1 MASIE
6 KRASEDGS
14 LSYRVK
20 IRMKGRPP
28 ESATFDRL
36 TDAREWSKK
45 IEADMKAS
53 RHFGASK
60 RHTLSDLIDRY
71 EDSELPKLKSEATV
85 KTRLEWWRDHHGAA
99 LLSDLT
105 PDVIAKAR
113 DTLKAT
119 RKLRGGGIRSAADV
133 NRTLAALSSAC
144 AYAVKELGWLERNP
158 LERVTKGAESKGRVR
173 FLSDAELP
181 RFLQACRES
190 NNKSLYLAVVL
201 ALTTGGR
208 QAEIMGLRWP
218 QIDLARRTAMLGE
231 TKNGEAR
238 ALPLSGEAIALLED
252 RAKVRSLKDDRLF
265 PPTAAAKKAPYL
277 DLRQPFAA
285 ALEQAALGRY
295 EGEGKKR
302 RFIPDFHWH
311 DLRHTCASY
320 LAMAGTSPLE
330 IAKVLGHRTMAM
342 VARYSHLSP
351 GRVVELG
358 DMLAERMGVGK

>member
-6 KRASEDGS
+6 KRTGEDDS
-14 LSYRVK
+14 ISYRVK

-45 IEADMKAS
+45 IEADMKAN

-60 RHTLSDLIDRY
+60 RHTVAELLDRY
-71 EDSELPKLKSEATV
+71 EASELPSLKSAATV
-85 KTRLEWWRDHHGAA
+85 KTRLEWWRELHGAA

-119 RKLRGGGIRSAADV
+119 PKQRGGGVRTAADV

-144 AYAVKELGWLERNP
+144 SYAVKELGWLERNP
-158 LERVTKGAESKGRVR
+158 IERVTKGAESKGRVR
-173 FLSDAELP
+173 FLSDDELP
-181 RFLQACRES
+181 RFLKACRES
-190 NNKSLYLAVVL
+190 SNKSLYLAVVL

-208 QAEIMGLRWP
+208 QSEIMGLCWA
-218 QIDLARRTAMLGE
+218 QIDLKNRTAMLGE
-231 TKNGEAR
+231 TKNGDAR
-238 ALPLSGEAIALLED
+238 ALPLSGEAIALLQK
-252 RAKVRSLKDDRLF
+252 RAKVRNLKDDRLF
-265 PPTAAAKKAPYL
+265 PPRPGSKSPFM
-277 DLRQPFAA
+277 DMRSPFAA
-285 ALEQAALGRY
+285 VLESAALGRY

-302 RFIPDFHWH
+302 RFIPNFHWH

-358 DMLAERMGVGK
+358 DMLAERMGVGA

>member
-6 KRASEDGS
+6 KRKTEDGAV
-14 LSYRVK
+14 SYRVK
-20 IRMKGRPP
+20 VRLKGRPP
-28 ESATFDRL
+28 ESATFERL
-36 TDAREWSKK
+36 TDARAWAQK
-45 IEADMKAS
+45 IEADMRAG

-60 RHTLSDLIDRY
+60 RHTLAELLDRY
-71 EDSELPKLKSEATV
+71 EASELPKLKSAGSV
-85 KTRLEWWRDHHGAA
+85 KPRLDWWRKHHGAA

-119 RKLRGGGIRSAADV
+119 PKQRGGGTRTPADV

-144 AYAVKELGWLERNP
+144 GYAVKELGWLERNP
-158 LERVTKGAESKGRVR
+158 LERVSKGAEHKGRVR
-173 FLSDAELP
+173 FLDDDELP

-190 NNKSLYLAVVL
+190 SNPDLYLAVVL

-208 QAEIMGLRWP
+208 QSEVMALRWP
-218 QIDLARRTAMLGE
+218 QIDLKRRTAMLGD
-231 TKNGEAR
+231 TKNSDAR
-238 ALPLSGEAIALLED
+238 ALPLSGEALALLQK
-252 RAKVRSLKDDRLF
+252 KVRNLTDDRLF
-265 PPTAAAKKAPYL
+265 PPTAAAKKGLYL

-285 ALEQAALGRY
+285 ALKAA
-295 EGEGKKR
+295 E
-302 RFIPDFHWH
+302 IADFHWH

-320 LAMAGTSPLE
+320 LAMSGVSPLE
-330 IAKVLGHRTMAM
+330 IAKILGHRTMAM

-358 DMLAERMGVGK
+358 DMLAERLGVGS